1 MNFLAIETSTNI
13 CSVSLF
19 INSELKNILYE
30 ETNEHSKCLPVFVK
44 KILTNFKLIVI

>member
-19 INSELKNILYE
+19 VNSELKNILYQ
-30 ETNEHSKCLPVFVK
+30 ETKEHSIVLKLQII
-44 KILTNFKLIVI
+44 KIK